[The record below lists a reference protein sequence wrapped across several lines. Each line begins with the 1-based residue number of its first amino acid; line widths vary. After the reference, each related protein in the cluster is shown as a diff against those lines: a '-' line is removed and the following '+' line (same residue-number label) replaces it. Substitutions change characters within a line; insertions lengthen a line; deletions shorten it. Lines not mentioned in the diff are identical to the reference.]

1 MAFLQI
7 SLQAHR
13 LTSLLSNNN
22 FLLQKVSKMKK
33 ILYTAIIVLSTSF
46 AQAQTKDR
54 QVVASGGAFATTPTA
69 IVSYTVGETAIQFLS
84 ASGASLSQGF
94 QQASNAGTSIE
105 GVKSL
110 DAVVSTYPNPFVSFI
125 EIKTDKML
133 SDAAFQ
139 LADATGKMIQITPA
153 EIVKGKHWRI
163 EIATLATGNYWLNIT
178 AEGKQG
184 AYALTH
190 IAP

>member
-1 MAFLQI
+1 MATYI
-7 SLQAHR
+7 IG
-13 LTSLLSNNN
+13 T
-22 FLLQKVSKMKK
+22 VT
-33 ILYTAIIVLSTSF
+33 YTHLDVY
-46 AQAQTKDR
+46 KR
-54 QVVASGGAFATTPTA
+54 Q
-69 IVSYTVGETAIQFLS
+69 
-84 ASGASLSQGF
+84 
-94 QQASNAGTSIE
+94 
-105 GVKSL
+105 
-110 DAVVSTYPNPFVSFI
+110 I

-139 LADATGKMIQITPA
+139 LADATGKMIRITPA